1 MSISHDEA
9 TKWSR
14 KETFTGIVIGFVMG
28 AIAAWFIID
37 YSHKENKESYIRQIN
52 DLKDEKNKL
61 YTEKSTSEKNFAICQ
76 TEKTNLENSIN
87 QNYVS
92 REEFNRCMQNNT
104 QFANTNQRIKD
115 ENERLSSHLQSKDS
129 CFKEREHLQQQL
141 DDIREELKSGWSK
154 GNLIS
159 RLTDQQIHERRE
171 QQQQLVEQ
179 LNKMNC
185 Q

>member
-9 TKWSR
+9 AKWSK
-14 KETFTGIVIGFVMG
+14 KETFTGIVIGIIIG
-28 AIAAWFIID
+28 AMAAWFVFD
-37 YSHKENKESYIRQIN
+37 YAHGENKESYIRQID
-52 DLKDEKNKL
+52 DLKEEKNKL
-61 YTEKSTSEKNFAICQ
+61 DAEKSTSEKDFVICQ
-76 TEKTNLENSIN
+76 TEKTNLENSIK

-92 REEFNRCMQNNT
+92 REEFNRCIQNNT

-115 ENERLSSHLQSKDS
+115 ENERLLSHLQSKNS
-129 CFKEREHLQQQL
+129 CLERQKHLQQQL

-159 RLTDQQIHERRE
+159 RLTDQQIHARRE

-179 LNKMNC
+179 LNKINC